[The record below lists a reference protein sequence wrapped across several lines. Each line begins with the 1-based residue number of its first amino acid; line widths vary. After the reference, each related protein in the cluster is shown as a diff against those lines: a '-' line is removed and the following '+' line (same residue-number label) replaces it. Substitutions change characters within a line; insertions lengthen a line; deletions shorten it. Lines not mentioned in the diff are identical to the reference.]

1 MLQLDDLLL
10 HVLRDL
16 RQHDIIVASM
26 LVDAELAVE
35 SFIDLAAVFNL
46 LILMLL
52 AIELPGVVV
61 EVSHL
66 IKDVPLKLLLL

>member
-1 MLQLDDLLL
+1 
-10 HVLRDL
+10 
-16 RQHDIIVASM
+16 M

-35 SFIDLAAVFNL
+35 SLIDLAAVFNL